1 MSEIV
6 VQVNGLCRCS
16 LVNLDKTGSDVN
28 YTYYTAGKYIKSRQ
42 HSDNAQG
49 THCVEGNHATLVGR
63 QCTIW
68 YENHQWPFGTEIIF

>member
-1 MSEIV
+1 MQIILITLLGE
-6 VQVNGLCRCS
+6 
-16 LVNLDKTGSDVN
+16 
-28 YTYYTAGKYIKSRQ
+28 KYIKSRQ
-42 HSDNAQG
+42 HSDKAQG